1 MERVQAAALDHSFAV
16 DGRELGWAAGAHLR
30 VLPPPAA
37 DLPCRHQAAA
47 QAPLKWLRGY
57 ADRDGRLQLPLLHTA
72 GGLVGGDRLD
82 LSLELEAGS
91 RALLTSVAAQKVYEI
106 GRAHV

>member
-1 MERVQAAALDHSFAV
+1 M
-16 DGRELGWAAGAHLR
+16 R
-30 VLPPPAA
+30 VLPPLAA

-72 GGLVGGDRLD
+72 GGLVGGDRLS
-82 LSLELEAGS
+82 LSLELEGGS
-91 RALLTSVAAQKVYEI
+91 RALLTSVAAQKVYGTV
-106 GRAHV
+106 GR